1 MKPNSNEPG
10 GLAGGNKPQQQVI
23 SRANPTQGQNS
34 FRGGP
39 MNKPSPLKSQG
50 TGGIMGSRQGMGG
63 GLGVTPSSN
72 IHQPGNNP
80 MGTNSILG
88 NQMGANQQMNPLFK
102 MGQGMPPTG
111 GPAGQMHPHHTGG
124 MGMQGQVIGNS
135 QNNT

>member
-50 TGGIMGSRQGMGG
+50 TGGIMGARPGVG
-63 GLGVTPSSN
+63 GLGVTPNSN
-72 IHQPGNNP
+72 LHQGA
-80 MGTNSILG
+80 NSILG
-88 NQMGANQQMNPLFK
+88 NQMGA
-102 MGQGMPPTG
+102 
-111 GPAGQMHPHHTGG
+111 
-124 MGMQGQVIGNS
+124 
-135 QNNT
+135 